1 MRILH
6 DDPGWLA
13 IRPLTVAGVRSAG
26 RATRWCTS
34 AVYDNQFRHYY
45 VNSSFLSP
53 VTSMRIHIR
62 DSIGETI
69 LDFDK
74 KIDVRMSAKMQ
85 IAIVK
90 SLALKAFDSKIDGIM
105 AARAILAGDPQK

>member
-1 MRILH
+1 
-6 DDPGWLA
+6 
-13 IRPLTVAGVRSAG
+13 
-26 RATRWCTS
+26 
-34 AVYDNQFRHYY
+34 
-45 VNSSFLSP
+45 
-53 VTSMRIHIR
+53 MRIHIR